1 MANSR
6 AWLWNHDNP
15 TKNKPKNNYKV
26 QFSINLLL
34 KNEIEKKFI
43 KITKKNW
50 LESTRLTRKTHD
62 SRFESWDQKTLYK
75 ENWIKLW
82 S

>member
-1 MANSR
+1 MTNSR

-15 TKNKPKNNYKV
+15 TESKPKNNYKV

-43 KITKKNW
+43 KMTKKID
-50 LESTRLTRKTHD
+50 LSQHD
-62 SRFESWDQKTLYK
+62 
-75 ENWIKLW
+75 
-82 S
+82 